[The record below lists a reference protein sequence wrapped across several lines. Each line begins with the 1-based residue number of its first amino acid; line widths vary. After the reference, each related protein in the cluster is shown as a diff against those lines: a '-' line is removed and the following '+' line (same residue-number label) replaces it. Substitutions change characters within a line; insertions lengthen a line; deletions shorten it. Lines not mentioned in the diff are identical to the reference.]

1 MAARGLARRAVLVGL
16 LGAYGASVARSQG
29 TALPLARDLAAEV
42 ALATQRGQALVVL
55 ISLHGCVYC
64 ERVRRSHLLPM
75 LAQGQAVVQLDMKSA
90 TPVRDFQ
97 QRWTTHEELVRR
109 WQIKVAP
116 TLLFVGPAGRELAAR
131 MEGSYQPDFYG
142 AYLDERLV
150 TASQQLS
157 GLTSAPKR

>member
-1 MAARGLARRAVLVGL
+1 
-16 LGAYGASVARSQG
+16 
-29 TALPLARDLAAEV
+29 
-42 ALATQRGQALVVL
+42 
-55 ISLHGCVYC
+55 
-64 ERVRRSHLLPM
+64 
-75 LAQGQAVVQLDMKSA
+75 MKSA

-157 GLTSAPKR
+157 GLTSAPKK